1 METKEPVK
9 DEIDMTGK
17 WFVNF
22 GYLDKMEGSRIITL
36 NGWFNQDDLLDKIS
50 DAVYES
56 LNDDLKRQLDELG
69 AVVIIRN
76 LTRIG

>member
-1 METKEPVK
+1 METKEPDK

-22 GYLDKMEGSRIITL
+22 GYLDKMEGSRIVTL
-36 NGWFNQDDLLDKIS
+36 NGLFNQDELLDKIS

-56 LNDDLKRQLDELG
+56 FNDDLKRKLDELG
-69 AVVIIRN
+69 AVVVIRN
-76 LTRIG
+76 LARIG

>member
-1 METKEPVK
+1 
-9 DEIDMTGK
+9 MTGK

>member
-1 METKEPVK
+1 METKELVK

-56 LNDDLKRQLDELG
+56 LNDDLKRQLDGLG

-76 LTRIG
+76 LNRIG

>member
-1 METKEPVK
+1 METKEPDK

-22 GYLDKMEGSRIITL
+22 GYLDKMEGSRIVTL
-36 NGWFNQDDLLDKIS
+36 NGWFNQDELLDKIS

-56 LNDDLKRQLDELG
+56 FNDDLKRKLDELG
-69 AVVIIRN
+69 AVVVIRN
-76 LTRIG
+76 LARIG

>member
-36 NGWFNQDDLLDKIS
+36 NGWFNQDELLDKIS